1 MTDETHYLSRV
12 PTRSLLRQGHQVTD
26 TARPKPDVGR
36 LSGLAPELAQTFAS
50 LTTDI
55 ALILDDQG
63 IIKSVSN
70 GGTTAIGST
79 AQEWVGRAW
88 ADTVTG
94 ETRSKIDQLL
104 KEVAST
110 GFARRRE
117 INHPSDQ
124 GNISVAY
131 TAMRLGKNG
140 PMLAIGR
147 DLGAIAAIQQRFVD
161 TQQLMERS
169 YWQLRQDEARYRLL
183 FQVATDAVMV
193 VDSLSLD
200 ILEANQAAAQL
211 LDMEMGQL
219 VGRHASFGFER
230 HSRVAVESL
239 LETARSSGQ
248 ASEIRARLLG
258 RVSATS
264 VSATPFK
271 TNDAVRLIVRLRTM
285 DLPGTAS
292 ALSTTLARM
301 VDSASDG
308 VLVTDTNGCIMMA
321 NPAFLKLINKSTE
334 AEVKTRPLSDW
345 ISVSDD
351 QFATVMQEV
360 RHFGIARRMSSQLL
374 SGNATCSNV
383 EVTAALL
390 TEGEQECIGFTLH
403 AVAGSVEK
411 FSPSTDQL
419 RVAIE
424 ELTARIGIETLPD
437 LLRKASTM
445 LERYF
450 ICSAMEREGD
460 NPKAAADL
468 LGIRMEQLD
477 SFRPDVCGPRLDSPP
492 KSF

>member
-1 MTDETHYLSRV
+1 MTDPV
-12 PTRSLLRQGHQVTD
+12 G
-26 TARPKPDVGR
+26 AKPDVGR

-55 ALILDDQG
+55 ALILDDSG

-70 GGTTAIGST
+70 GGSTAMAST

-94 ETRSKIDQLL
+94 ETRGKIDQLL
-104 KEVAST
+104 KEVTST
-110 GFARRRE
+110 GFARRRQ

-147 DLGAIAAIQQRFVD
+147 DLGAIAAIQQRFVN
-161 TQQLMERS
+161 TQQEMERS

-211 LDMEMGQL
+211 LDMQVSQL
-219 VGRHASFGFER
+219 VGRRASFGFER

-239 LETARSSGQ
+239 LEAARSSGQ
-248 ASEIRARLLG
+248 PSEIRARLLG

-271 TNDAVRLIVRLRTM
+271 TNDEVRLIVRLRTM

-292 ALSTTLARM
+292 DLNTTLSRM

-308 VLVTDTNGCIMMA
+308 VLITDTNGCIMMA
-321 NPAFLKLINKSTE
+321 NPAFLKLINKNTE
-334 AEVKTRPLSDW
+334 AEVKTRPLTDW
-345 ISVSDD
+345 ISVSDE
-351 QFATVMQEV
+351 QFASVLQEV
-360 RHFGIARRMSSQLL
+360 RHHGIARRLSSQLM
-374 SGNATCSNV
+374 SGDATCRKV
-383 EVTAALL
+383 ELTAALL
-390 TEGEQECIGFTLH
+390 TEGEQECVGFTLH
-403 AVAGSVEK
+403 AVTIGAEK
-411 FSPSTDQL
+411 CSASTDEL
-419 RVAIE
+419 RVAID
-424 ELTARIGIETLPD
+424 ELTAQIGIETLPD
-437 LLRKASTM
+437 LLQAA
-445 LERYF
+445 
-450 ICSAMEREGD
+450 SAMFERHFVASAMARAGQ

-468 LGIRMEQLD
+468 LGIRMEQLQPL
-477 SFRPDVCGPRLDSPP
+477 RPDLYGPRAGLPP
-492 KSF
+492 KGF